1 MRNLFLKGYLVFLL
15 EEIIAMKKII
25 LSVLLF
31 NCFIAFAQEK
41 ALQITQPSIGKTY
54 VLKAG
59 TKVAYTTI
67 QKDSLR
73 KGEINAIGDS
83 FLVINND
90 TVLFYQISQLQ
101 FDRMNLIKKI
111 GSRVGGC
118 VSLFSAVLISMPI
131 IKDVKARNKAGGV
144 FDELILTIENR
155 ELHLTAY
162 LIIRDIVLFLAVA
175 IPTGMGIKLIT
186 DSNKKRLLFNKHKM
200 IDGSSFKY
208 QVIDL

>member
-1 MRNLFLKGYLVFLL
+1 
-15 EEIIAMKKII
+15 MKKII

-59 TKVAYTTI
+59 TKVEYATL

-83 FLVINND
+83 FLVINKD

-144 FDELILTIENR
+144 FDNFNLGLENR
-155 ELHLTAY
+155 DLLSIAY
-162 LIIRDIVLFLAVA
+162 LVIRDIVLFAAVA
-175 IPTGMGIKLIT
+175 IPTALGLKLLT
-186 DSNKKRLLFNKHKM
+186 DSGKKRLLFNKHKM
-200 IDGSSFKY
+200 IDDSSFKY